1 MNYRL
6 GILSDL
12 LNEDG
17 TFTFPNYSLRRLH
30 QPEKVSIVRIRG
42 HAVLSQ
48 SVAQDVDFLIS
59 VPTGTAVTSLSLE
72 PNCRLLAIVR
82 VGVGCEDIDLAACTN
97 AGVAVVL
104 PAEAVIRP
112 TAVAALT
119 LMLALATRL
128 IEKDRLTR
136 LGAGKW
142 GRRSELQ
149 GWNLHGKVLGLVGC
163 GGIGSQFAAYARA
176 LGMDVIAFDPALS
189 AGDAKDLGITLQD
202 LPQVLSGSDY
212 LSIHCPLN
220 AETKHLIDQGRLS
233 LMKAEACLINT
244 ARGGIV
250 DQEALYAALSAGRLR
265 GAALDVFDPEPLPE
279 SEPLLKLDNVI
290 FSAHALNWTHEL
302 DREIADAN
310 IEAINSLLAGRF
322 PDKIANPA
330 VLSNE
335 RFRRKLANLSSHDEI
350 SKSAINRISQ

>member
-1 MNYRL
+1 MSYRL

-12 LNEDG
+12 LNQDG
-17 TFTFPNYSLRRLH
+17 TFTFPNYSLRRLY
-30 QPEKVSIVRIRG
+30 QPEKISIVRIPG
-42 HAVLSQ
+42 SAVLPQ
-48 SVAQDVDFLIS
+48 SVAHDVDFLIS
-59 VPTGTAVTSLSLE
+59 VPTGTAVTSSSLE
-72 PNCRLLAIVR
+72 PKCRLLAIVR
-82 VGVGCEDIDLAACTN
+82 VGVGCEDIDLTACTN

-136 LGAGKW
+136 SGAAGW
-142 GRRSELQ
+142 DRRSELQ

-163 GGIGSQFAAYARA
+163 GGIGSQFATYART

-189 AGDAKDLGITLQD
+189 TADAKDLGITLQD

-220 AETKHLIDQGRLS
+220 AETRHLINQERLG
-233 LMKAEACLINT
+233 LMKAETCLINT

-250 DQEALYAALSAGRLR
+250 DQEALYTALSTGRLR
-265 GAALDVFDPEPLPE
+265 GAALDVFDPEPLPA

-302 DREIADAN
+302 DQEIADAN
-310 IEAINSLLAGRF
+310 IEAINALLTGRL

-335 RFRRKLANLSSHDEI
+335 FFRRKFENLSSRHEF
-350 SKSAINRISQ
+350 SKSAINRMSQ